1 MKRVLTCAAVAVLS
15 VTGLAAQSNPMIGMW
30 KLNLAKSR
38 YSVGP
43 APKSQTATIEAAG
56 DGIKNVTKGVAGDGS
71 AIAYE
76 YTASSLDGKD
86 YPMTGSAPPGGGD
99 TIAVKRIDA
108 NTFESTIK
116 KAGKVVLT
124 NTVVYSKDGKLRTI
138 TTKGTG
144 KNGQPATNVAVFE
157 RQ

>member
-1 MKRVLTCAAVAVLS
+1 MKRALTCAAVVVLS
-15 VTGLAAQSNPMIGMW
+15 MTGLLAQSNPMVGSW
-30 KLNLAKSR
+30 KLNVAKSK
-38 YSVGP
+38 YTPGP

-71 AIAYE
+71 AIDYQ

-86 YPMTGSAPPGGGD
+86 YPLTGAGTPGGGD

-108 NTFESTIK
+108 YTFESTIK

-124 NTVVYSKDGKLRTI
+124 SKVVYSKDGKLRTI
-138 TTKGTG
+138 TAKGTD
-144 KNGQPATNVAVFE
+144 KSGQPMSSVAVHE

>member
-1 MKRVLTCAAVAVLS
+1 MKRVLTCAAVVVLS
-15 VTGLAAQSNPMIGMW
+15 MTGLLAQSNPMVGSW
-30 KLNLAKSR
+30 KLNVAKSK
-38 YSVGP
+38 YTPGP
-43 APKSQTATIEAAG
+43 APKSQTATVEAAG
-56 DGIKNVTKGVAGDGS
+56 DGIKNATKGIAADGS

-76 YTASSLDGKD
+76 YTARSLDGKD
-86 YPMTGSAPPGGGD
+86 YPLMGTGTPGGGD

-124 NTVVYSKDGKLRTI
+124 AKVVYSKDGKLRTI
-138 TTKGTG
+138 TSKGTG
-144 KNGQPATNVAVFE
+144 KSGQPLSLVAVYE